1 VRSVAHCR
9 GYSIVEVVLVVVI
22 LAIIGTLAGP
32 RFFDN
37 AAVDERRYAEELAS
51 ALRYA
56 QKIAVASGCR
66 VRVDIGVSDYAL
78 TQQAALAGHCDAS
91 DANYPVPVRLST
103 GEVMTGTAPTGVITA
118 PSLALIYNPL
128 GQTSLAADQALA
140 VGSRTVTI
148 AADSGLVR
156 VP

>member
-1 VRSVAHCR
+1 MRSVAHCR

-37 AAVDERRYAEELAS
+37 AAVDERRYTEELAS

-66 VRVDIGVSDYAL
+66 VRVSIGASSYAL
-78 TQQAALAGHCDAS
+78 SQQAQLAGHCDAS
-91 DANYPVPVRLST
+91 DASYPVPVRLST
-103 GEVMTGTAPTGVITA
+103 GETMAGVAPTGVFTS
-118 PSLALIYNPL
+118 PSLNLIYNPL
-128 GQTSLAADQALA
+128 GQTSLAADQLLV
-140 VGSRTVTI
+140 VGSRSLTVS
-148 AADSGLVR
+148 ADSGLVR
-156 VP
+156 IP

>member
-1 VRSVAHCR
+1 MRNVAHCK

-66 VRVDIGVSDYAL
+66 VRVNIGLSDYSL
-78 TQQAALAGHCDAS
+78 SQQAPLAGHCDTT

-103 GEVMTGTAPTGVITA
+103 GETMTGTAPAGVITA
-118 PSLALIYNPL
+118 PALTFIYNPL
-128 GQTSLAADQALA
+128 GQTSLGADQALA

>member
-1 VRSVAHCR
+1 M
-9 GYSIVEVVLVVVI
+9 VI

-78 TQQAALAGHCDAS
+78 SQQASLGGHCDTT

-103 GEVMTGTAPTGVITA
+103 GETMNGVAPAGVITA
-118 PSLALIYNPL
+118 PAITLIYNPL